1 MWFLGEAIWAGY
13 TLILNVEIPYP
24 SVADVFWLGGYV
36 PFFVALYLYV
46 KTFGSAL
53 SRKTLAIFSTITVVS
68 AILVSAALIAPTT
81 QAQTDLVTMVVDLTY
96 PVLDLVLDLVL
107 LSVSILGLLVFVKG
121 NLKIMGPD

>member
-81 QAQTDLVTMVVDLTY
+81 QAETDLVTMVVDLTY

>member
-53 SRKTLAIFSTITVVS
+53 SRKTQAIFSTITVVS

-81 QAQTDLVTMVVDLTY
+81 QAETDLVTMVVDLTY
-96 PVLDLVLDLVL
+96 SVLDLVL

>member
-1 MWFLGEAIWAGY
+1 MWFLGEAIWASY

>member
-53 SRKTLAIFSTITVVS
+53 S
-68 AILVSAALIAPTT
+68 
-81 QAQTDLVTMVVDLTY
+81 
-96 PVLDLVLDLVL
+96 
-107 LSVSILGLLVFVKG
+107 
-121 NLKIMGPD
+121 